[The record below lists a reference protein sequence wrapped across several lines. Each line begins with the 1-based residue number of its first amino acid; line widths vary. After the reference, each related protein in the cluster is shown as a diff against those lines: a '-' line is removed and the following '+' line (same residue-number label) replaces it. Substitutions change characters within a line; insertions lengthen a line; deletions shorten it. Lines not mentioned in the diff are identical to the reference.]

1 MTSSCT
7 LINLLK
13 HQATGFEGRR
23 LRIEWRQASS
33 DQIGVNESERLGF
46 SGQKVTGKRCFS
58 SAVGSRDD
66 DDFFKFGSRF
76 GNFMLANTTCQ
87 PIDLGNKLTH

>member
-33 DQIGVNESERLGF
+33 DQIGVNEPERLGF
-46 SGQKVTGKRCFS
+46 SGQKVTGKRRFS

-66 DDFFKFGSRF
+66 DDFFQIW
-76 GNFMLANTTCQ
+76 LAFWQ
-87 PIDLGNKLTH
+87 FYA